1 MSQIDMERKLIRLAD
16 KTLVVSLPYKWAE
29 KWKLKKGDSVE
40 VLDKNSELLISP
52 LSNKKK
58 MIAKLDFRRF
68 NERLI
73 KRFFSAAYKVGFDEL
88 VIVHNKEDSKLIEGL
103 VNRYIGLI
111 WTEKEKDKIIIKNV
125 FDSKNVN
132 FESVFR
138 KTFLLTCS
146 LASESLKILKE
157 KDTGKASAL
166 LEGKENFIKHINL
179 SLHLL
184 NSEGAR
190 SIKETNTYFYI
201 ISLLDLIIDF
211 YFRLCKNFAEYGVIK
226 KKTLNFYLKVN
237 NLLETVYK
245 VYFLG
250 EDVRT
255 VYSIREDIFKDKSS
269 QDFYNT
275 LLSVIVKLILELI
288 ECRIMLDISKS

>member
-1 MSQIDMERKLIRLAD
+1 MERKLIRLAGT
-16 KTLVVSLPYKWAE
+16 TLVVSLPCKWAE

-52 LSNKKK
+52 LFNKKK
-58 MIAKLDFRRF
+58 MIVKLDFRRF

-73 KRFFSAAYKVGFDEL
+73 KRVFSAAYKVGFDEL

-103 VNRYIGLI
+103 VNKYIGLV
-111 WTEKEKDKIIIKNV
+111 WTEKEKEKITIKNV

-157 KDTGKASAL
+157 EDRGKALIL

-184 NSEGAR
+184 NLEGAK
-190 SIKETNTYFYI
+190 SVKETNIYFYTV
-201 ISLLDLIIDF
+201 SLLDSIIDF
-211 YFRLCKNFAEYGVIK
+211 YFRLCKNFAESGTIK
-226 KKTLNFYLKVN
+226 KKTLDFYLKVN
-237 NLLETVYK
+237 NLLEIVYK
-245 VYFLG
+245 IYFLE
-250 EDVRT
+250 EDVKT
-255 VYSIREDIFKDKSS
+255 AYSIREDIFKDKSGP
-269 QDFYNT
+269 DFYNT
-275 LLSVIVKLILELI
+275 LLSVIVKLTLEMI